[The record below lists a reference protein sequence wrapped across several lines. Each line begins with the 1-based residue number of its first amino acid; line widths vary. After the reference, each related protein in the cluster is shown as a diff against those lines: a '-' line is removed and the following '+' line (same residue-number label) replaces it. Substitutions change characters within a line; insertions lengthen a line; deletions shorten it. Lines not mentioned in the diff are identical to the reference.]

1 MRNLKIISAL
11 MDYPE
16 AELLE
21 GHQELIAELRDDAF
35 LAAEQKEALIEFVDQ
50 LCTSDLLDAQ
60 EEYVALFDRGRSNS
74 LLLFEHVH
82 GESRDRGQA
91 MVDLMS
97 VYEKQ
102 GFAIDQRELP
112 DYIPLFLEF
121 LSMRPEQE
129 VRQWL
134 ADVCHILALLE
145 ARLHKRESSYAVLF
159 EALLSLVGVEVERE
173 GVKEKVASEERD
185 DTPEALDKVWEEEMV
200 RFTEGS
206 AQDGAAGCG
215 DSLLNQRRQEL
226 NAPDIA
232 KPVHLAPMS
241 EQPSHKPT
249 QRVTGS

>member
-1 MRNLKIISAL
+1 MRNLKILSAL

-21 GHQELIAELRDDAF
+21 GRQELIAELRNDAF

-102 GFAIDQRELP
+102 GFVIDQRELP

-121 LSMRPEQE
+121 LSLRPEQE

-134 ADVCHILALLE
+134 MDVSHILALLE
-145 ARLHKRESSYAVLF
+145 ARLQQRESHYAVLF
-159 EALLSLVGVEVERE
+159 EVLLSLIGVEVERAE
-173 GVKEKVASEERD
+173 LKEKVATEERD

-241 EQPSHKPT
+241 GQPSQKPT

>member
-1 MRNLKIISAL
+1 MRNLKVISAL

-21 GHQELIAELRDDAF
+21 AAPELIAELNDDPF
-35 LAAEQKEALIEFVDQ
+35 LETEQKTQLIGFIEHLAKQ
-50 LCTSDLLDAQ
+50 DLLDLQ
-60 EEYVALFDRGRSNS
+60 EMYVGLFDRGRSIS

-102 GFAIDQRELP
+102 GFEISQRELP
-112 DYIPLFLEF
+112 DFIPLFLEF
-121 LSMRPEQE
+121 LSLRPEQE

-134 ADVCHILALLE
+134 ADVSHILALLE
-145 ARLHKRESSYAVLF
+145 TRLHQRESHYAVLF
-159 EALLSLVGVEVERE
+159 EALLSLTGVEVERE
-173 GVKEKVASEERD
+173 ELREKVAGETRD

-206 AQDGAAGCG
+206 AQDGSAQGCG
-215 DSLLNQRRQEL
+215 DSLVNQRRAEVG
-226 NAPDIA
+226 AV
-232 KPVHLAPMS
+232 KPLHI
-241 EQPSHKPT
+241 QPSVQSSQSGP
-249 QRVTGS
+249 TGS

>member
-21 GHQELIAELRDDAF
+21 GRQELIAELRNDAF

-102 GFAIDQRELP
+102 GFVIDQRELP

-121 LSMRPEQE
+121 LSLRPEQE

-134 ADVCHILALLE
+134 MDVSHILALLE
-145 ARLHKRESSYAVLF
+145 ARLQQRESHYAVLF
-159 EALLSLVGVEVERE
+159 EVLLSLIGVEVERAE
-173 GVKEKVASEERD
+173 LKEKVATEERD

-241 EQPSHKPT
+241 GQPSQKPT

>member
-21 GHQELIAELRDDAF
+21 GRQELIDELRDDVF
-35 LAAEQKEALIEFVDQ
+35 LEEPQKAALIEFIDQ
-50 LCTSDLLDAQ
+50 ICTSDLLDVQ
-60 EEYVALFDRGRSNS
+60 EEYVSLFDRGRSHS

-102 GFAIDQRELP
+102 GFEISQRELP

-121 LSMRPEQE
+121 LSIRPEQE

-134 ADVCHILALLE
+134 ADISHILALLE
-145 ARLHKRESSYAVLF
+145 ARLHKRESGYAVLF
-159 EALLSLVGVEVERE
+159 EALLSLTGVVVERE
-173 GVKEKVASEERD
+173 ELKEKVASEARD

-200 RFTEGS
+200 RFTEGG
-206 AQDGAAGCG
+206 AQDSASSCG
-215 DSLLNQRRQEL
+215 DSLLTQRRREL
-226 NAPDIA
+226 DSVDIA
-232 KPVHLAPMS
+232 KPLHI
-241 EQPSHKPT
+241 QPSVQPSPT
-249 QRVTGS
+249 GTTGS